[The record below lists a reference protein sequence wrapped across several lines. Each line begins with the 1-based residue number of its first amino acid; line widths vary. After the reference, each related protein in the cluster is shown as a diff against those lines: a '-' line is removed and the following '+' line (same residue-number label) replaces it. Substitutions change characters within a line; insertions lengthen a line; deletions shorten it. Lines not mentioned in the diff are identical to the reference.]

1 MLAREEILSL
11 TKEIMAHQQCH
22 VLYATHYIEEIVEVV
37 THVLLLK
44 EGQIV
49 AAGPKEEVLT
59 DEFLSETFQLALKV
73 HWENNRPWA
82 SIYKNIGL
90 TKFAKVESK

>member
-11 TKEIMAHQQCH
+11 TKEIITHQQCH
-22 VLYATHYIEEIVEVV
+22 VLYVTHYIEEIVEEM

-49 AAGPKEEVLT
+49 AAGRKEEVLT

-82 SIYKNIGL
+82 SIHKNIDS
-90 TKFAKVESK
+90 TKFAKVEAK

>member
-22 VLYATHYIEEIVEVV
+22 VLYVTHYIEEIVEAV
-37 THVLLLK
+37 THVLLK

-82 SIYKNIGL
+82 SIHQNIGL
-90 TKFAKVESK
+90 TKLAKVESK

>member
-22 VLYATHYIEEIVEVV
+22 VLYVIHYIEEIVEAV

-44 EGQIV
+44 EGQ
-49 AAGPKEEVLT
+49 L
-59 DEFLSETFQLALKV
+59 
-73 HWENNRPWA
+73 
-82 SIYKNIGL
+82 
-90 TKFAKVESK
+90 

>member
-1 MLAREEILSL
+1 MNCYQSHFNCAE
-11 TKEIMAHQQCH
+11 
-22 VLYATHYIEEIVEVV
+22 
-37 THVLLLK
+37 
-44 EGQIV
+44 
-49 AAGPKEEVLT
+49 
-59 DEFLSETFQLALKV
+59 V